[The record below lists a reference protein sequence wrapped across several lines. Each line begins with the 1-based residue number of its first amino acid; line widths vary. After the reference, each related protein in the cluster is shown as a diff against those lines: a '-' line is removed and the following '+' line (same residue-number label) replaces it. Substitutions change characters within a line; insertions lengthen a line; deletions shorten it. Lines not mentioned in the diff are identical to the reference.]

1 MMKTITSRMTFSL
14 KILDPDMN
22 ADPDEV
28 RSEDSDDE
36 MDGEMSLFFQFS

>member
-1 MMKTITSRMTFSL
+1 MKTITSRMTFSL

-28 RSEDSDDE
+28 QSEDSDDK
-36 MDGEMSLFFQFS
+36 MDGEMSLFF

>member
-1 MMKTITSRMTFSL
+1 MKTITSRMTFSL
-14 KILDPDMN
+14 KILDPDMI

-36 MDGEMSLFFQFS
+36 MDGEMSLFFEKS